1 MEAACGGDP
10 SLCSLLLDANAD
22 PTRLS
27 AAGKLARDFIPAD
40 DIRRSELLDLLAP
53 RLRKAAVSSISSAV
67 SRELHNRV
75 ESPATNVDTL
85 EEVKIRLLKEAKMLQ
100 VHEEI
105 LSEIA
110 RESSSTQILPSELF
124 GWFKYV

>member
-1 MEAACGGDP
+1 MGVSAKNGGTPISHPKIRLFLVGKPMVVGETHHFRKPPKSPLKSHHFTFPSFPDP
-10 SLCSLLLDANAD
+10 
-22 PTRLS
+22 
-27 AAGKLARDFIPAD
+27 GFK
-40 DIRRSELLDLLAP
+40 
-53 RLRKAAVSSISSAV
+53 
-67 SRELHNRV
+67 
-75 ESPATNVDTL
+75 
-85 EEVKIRLLKEAKMLQ
+85 VKIRLLKEAKMLQ